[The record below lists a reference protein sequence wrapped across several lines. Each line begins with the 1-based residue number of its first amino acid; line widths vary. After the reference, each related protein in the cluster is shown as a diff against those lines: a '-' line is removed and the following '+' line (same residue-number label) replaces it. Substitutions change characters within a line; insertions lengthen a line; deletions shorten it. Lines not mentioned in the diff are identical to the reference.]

1 MKLNH
6 YLCLSIMLVLT
17 ACSSLEIDT
26 KRNVSY
32 AYDEGFQTML
42 GKLFASEVNK
52 QKSESSG
59 FLVLDSGREA
69 FLKRLAIIRAAE
81 KAIDLQYY
89 IWNSDQSGRILAQQ
103 LLIAADK
110 GVYVRLLLD
119 DFNIGDRDNVFAVM
133 DAHPNIELRLY
144 NPNSSRKGFAKI
156 SGLFGDFGRLNQR
169 MHNKSIVVDGSVA
182 IVGGRNIGDEY
193 FDLHEEMNFRDR
205 DVLAIGKTVA
215 DVSESFDAYWNN
227 DRAFSVSQFTD
238 KQPNSSDV
246 KVFRE
251 ELNGKTV
258 NEIKTVRK
266 LYQLNSLFEEQ
277 LDKWL
282 EQFVWADAELIFDKP
297 PSFNDEES
305 DQIKTVALKLA
316 ELTQGVNKEL
326 IIESAYLI
334 PGDGGIE
341 LMVNL
346 AKKGVDVSA
355 LTNSLASN
363 DLTTN
368 HSGYARR
375 RKEII
380 ENSVDLYELRPDA
393 ESCLNII
400 ESTQQCDKDT
410 LFGLHAKSMVFDREI
425 VFVGSFN
432 VNQRSIYLNT
442 ETALII
448 YSPELAGIVARDI
461 EENFSGKNSW
471 KVELD
476 KDGDVEWLEKNDGKI
491 IRYSHEP
498 ETGFWRR
505 FSSRFFAIFPAEKY
519 L

>member
-1 MKLNH
+1 MKIRH
-6 YLCLSIMLVLT
+6 YVWISIVLVLT
-17 ACSSLEIDT
+17 ACSSVEIDT
-26 KRNVSY
+26 KRNLTY

-42 GKLFASEVNK
+42 GELFASGMDK
-52 QKSESSG
+52 QNSGSSG

-69 FLKRLAIIRAAE
+69 FLKRLAIISAAE

-103 LLIAADK
+103 LLMAADK

-119 DFNIGDRDNVFAVM
+119 DFNVGDRDNVFGVM

-144 NPNSSRKGFAKI
+144 NPNASRKGLAKVF
-156 SGLFGDFGRLNQR
+156 GLLGNFGRLNQR

-182 IVGGRNIGDEY
+182 VVGGRNIGDEY

-205 DVLAIGKTVA
+205 DVLAIGKIVA
-215 DVSESFDAYWNN
+215 DVSKSFDAYWNN
-227 DRAFSVSQFTD
+227 DRAFSALQFSD
-238 KQPNSSDV
+238 KQPSFSDIEV
-246 KVFRE
+246 LRE
-251 ELNGKTV
+251 ELNTRTVQEMKTV
-258 NEIKTVRK
+258 QK
-266 LYQLNSLFEEQ
+266 LYQLNSLFDEQ
-277 LDKWL
+277 LEQWL
-282 EQFVWADAELIFDKP
+282 DQFVWADAELIFDKP
-297 PSFNDEES
+297 ASFDDEES
-305 DQIKTVALKLA
+305 DQVKRVALKLA
-316 ELTQGVNKEL
+316 ELSQNVNKEL

-341 LMVNL
+341 LMANL
-346 AKKGVDVSA
+346 GKKGVHVSA

-368 HSGYARR
+368 HSGYVRR
-375 RKEII
+375 RKEIV
-380 ENSVDLYELRPDA
+380 ESFVDLYELRPDA
-393 ESCLNII
+393 ESCLRII
-400 ESTQQCDKDT
+400 ESTQQCDEDT

-442 ETALII
+442 ETALIV

-461 EENFSGKNSW
+461 EENFSGNNSW

-476 KDGDVEWLEKNDGKI
+476 KDGDIEWLEEKDGEI
-491 IRYSHEP
+491 IHYSHEP

-505 FSSRFFAIFPAEKY
+505 FSSRFFAIFPVEKY